1 MGVIGLSINKIV
13 VERIAPVV
21 GKVNINN
28 NASIKEVHKTELMTG
43 TKKQDALRFVF
54 EFKSN
59 YDPNLAYIQITGDL
73 IWMDKEEQIKEL
85 KKQWDDKKQIN
96 PDVMTQILN
105 SVLTK
110 CSIEALVLSREMN
123 LPSPIP
129 IPRVQLNNAPAQDSK
144 PEEKKAQTKK

>member
-13 VERIAPVV
+13 VEKMAPVV

-28 NASIKEVHKTELMTG
+28 NASIKEVQKTELITG
-43 TKKQDALRFVF
+43 AKKQDALRFVF

-59 YDPNLAYIQITGDL
+59 YDPNLAYIQLIGDV

-96 PDVMTQILN
+96 SDVMTQILN
-105 SVLTK
+105 SVLSK
-110 CSIEALVLSREMN
+110 CSVEALVLSREMN

-129 IPRVQLNNAPAQDSK
+129 IPRVQLNNAPAQEQK